1 MPQPYITSIALYLV
15 FDATD
20 NNNNA
25 LALFM
30 LLIATSLLVTLFIG
44 QVNLFVYRDWYY
56 SSAEFEGRTNLDW
69 GI

>member
-1 MPQPYITSIALYLV
+1 MPQPYITSIALYFV

-30 LLIATSLLVTLFIG
+30 LLIATSQLITLLGRL
-44 QVNLFVYRDWYY
+44 DWYY
-56 SSAEFEGRTNLDW
+56 FLAEFESRTNLDW

>member
-1 MPQPYITSIALYLV
+1 MPQPYITSIALYFV

-30 LLIATSLLVTLFIG
+30 LLIATSQLITISIACLV
-44 QVNLFVYRDWYY
+44 D
-56 SSAEFEGRTNLDW
+56 
-69 GI
+69 

>member
-1 MPQPYITSIALYLV
+1 MFGKNKMLLNIALYFV

-30 LLIATSLLVTLFIG
+30 LLIATSQLITLLD
-44 QVNLFVYRDWYY
+44 R
-56 SSAEFEGRTNLDW
+56 LD
-69 GI
+69 

>member
-1 MPQPYITSIALYLV
+1 MPQPYITNIALYFV

-30 LLIATSLLVTLFIG
+30 LLIATSQLITLLGRL
-44 QVNLFVYRDWYY
+44 DWYY
-56 SSAEFEGRTNLDW
+56 SLAEFESRTNLDW